1 MNRLHNLSW
10 ITAALLATVLAA
22 GCERN
27 SPSGDTAGQKLDRT
41 TERAEQKMD
50 QAAADMKQKAGEAKD
65 KMADATI
72 TAKVKSAMIGQPEL
86 KALQINVDTDNGVVT
101 LTGTVDTPQKLELAT
116 QVAQG
121 VEGVKSVD
129 NRLSMK
135 GKA

>member
-10 ITAALLATVLAA
+10 IMAAVLATVLAA
-22 GCERN
+22 GCGRN
-27 SPSGDTAGQKLDRT
+27 SSSGDTVGQKLDRT

>member
-72 TAKVKSAMIGQPEL
+72 TAKVKSAMIGQPDL

-101 LTGTVDTPQKLELAT
+101 LTGTVDTPRKLELAT
-116 QVAQG
+116 RVAQG